1 MSTVLTQLL
10 LIISGIVLLGYLAW
24 QGSVKTL
31 CLDSPAFV
39 FSESWVTVMGKFS
52 FRRAFASLLEGN
64 FVARVSW
71 GVQTPCLQWQ
81 ALTLCIQVYLPA
93 QNILSVTLTL
103 VDALQVFWSTIGR
116 LSCCRT
122 VGRFSG
128 VVAHVSFRFPQ
139 PVTRPLKPASI
150 NLWKEIRL

>member
-1 MSTVLTQLL
+1 
-10 LIISGIVLLGYLAW
+10 
-24 QGSVKTL
+24 
-31 CLDSPAFV
+31 
-39 FSESWVTVMGKFS
+39 MGKFS
-52 FRRAFASLLEGN
+52 FRRVFASLLEGN
-64 FVARVSW
+64 LVAQISR
-71 GVQTPCLQWQ
+71 GVQTPCIQWQ
-81 ALTLCIQVYLPA
+81 ALTICTQVYLPA

-128 VVAHVSFRFPQ
+128 VVAQVSFRFPQ
-139 PVTRPLKPASI
+139 PVTRPLNPASI